1 LLSDSV
7 TTASRSDAPRPIAG
21 LLLLSAACGF
31 ALGVFFPAWHVAIE
45 PAQVLAGIVTYPE
58 GNPFALYET
67 RLWTGWHQLLTP
79 LLSAGVPEL
88 TLSLLLSGFI
98 VALAFVALT
107 VFAHAF
113 GADDRLAL
121 ATPFVLGVLH
131 PTSWEFWYPILMV
144 GHGHTYGMAGLSWL
158 VLACGVLATGRFATG
173 AFLVGMAPAVHAS
186 LGAWLGLLALLAG
199 LARFRDVRPQIPAIL
214 RGGLAGVSITAV
226 SLGAHLLAQKPG
238 PDIDPAE
245 AARYFDGFVRLWD
258 SHRIPGDVTGF
269 GGLLV
274 VTGITLAVA
283 LLRCERRAIGAGAA
297 LVLRLYVACGVFGIA
312 LALLQRMI
320 PEDVLPNS
328 VLIAMPGRLLN
339 LPALAY
345 VPLVIGVLC
354 RHRSDWLA
362 RALLALLVVV
372 AALRPLFNLG
382 PLYALP
388 FIGIGTIGVIARH
401 ADRAGAVRIAVIGM
415 LAFACLRATLPS
427 LPLGFRDSAAVF
439 AYAALA
445 LLIFFTSRERTFLNP
460 LVRRLRAQPLLLSV
474 PLWLGLAG
482 IAFITA
488 TTAVRGFDTR
498 LARLRDHT
506 IDRVLGAAS
515 RRDGLLLVAPRITT
529 PQMITRRPV
538 LLDPGALDGLVY
550 ALAGAPAVE
559 RSLRLG
565 YGVEFFAPPKAS
577 LHMALLPPEYVQA
590 IWEAR
595 TAAQWNDVASQ
606 LGVTDVLVPATWKL
620 QGVPLVEQNHL
631 YALYQ
636 ITGAT
641 AGPSGSQ

>member
-1 LLSDSV
+1 M
-7 TTASRSDAPRPIAG
+7 TASRADAPRPIAG

-45 PAQVLAGIVTYPE
+45 PSQVLAGIVTYPE

-79 LLSAGVPEL
+79 LLMAGIPEL
-88 TLSLLLSGFI
+88 TLSLLLSGLV
-98 VALAFVALT
+98 VALVFAALT

-158 VLACGVLATGRFATG
+158 VLACGVLATGRFAMA
-173 AFLVGMAPAVHAS
+173 AFLIGVAPAVHAS
-186 LGAWLGLLALLAG
+186 LGAWLGLLALLGG
-199 LARFRDVRPQIPAIL
+199 LARFSDVRPQIPAIL
-214 RGGLAGVSITAV
+214 RGGLLGVAITAL
-226 SLGAHLLAQKPG
+226 SLGAHLLGQKPG
-238 PDIDPAE
+238 PSIDPAE
-245 AARYFDGFVRLWD
+245 ATRYLDGFVRLWD
-258 SHRIPGDVTGF
+258 THRIPGDVTGF

-283 LLRCERRAIGAGAA
+283 LLRCDRRAIGAGAA
-297 LVLRLYVACGVFGIA
+297 LALRIYVACGVLGIA
-312 LALLQRMI
+312 LALVQRMI

-328 VLIAMPGRLLN
+328 LLIAMPARLLN
-339 LPALAY
+339 LPALAF

-427 LPLGFRDSAAVF
+427 LPLGFRDSAALF

-445 LLIFFTSRERTFLNP
+445 LLLFFTARERTFLDP
-460 LVRRLRAQPLLLSV
+460 LTRRLKAQPLLLAV
-474 PLWLGLAG
+474 PLWLGIAG
-482 IAFITA
+482 IAFSTA
-488 TTAVRGFDTR
+488 TTAVRGFETR

-506 IDRVLGAAS
+506 MDRVLGAAS
-515 RRDGLLLVAPRITT
+515 RREGVLLVAPRIPT
-529 PQMITRRPV
+529 PQLITRRPV
-538 LLDPGALDGLVY
+538 LIDPGALDSLPY
-550 ALAGAPAVE
+550 ALAGGPAVE
-559 RSLRLG
+559 RSLRIG
-565 YGVEFFAPPKAS
+565 YGVEFFAPPRAS
-577 LHMALLPPEYVQA
+577 LHWALLPPEYVQP

-606 LGVTDVLVPATWKL
+606 LGVTDVLVPAAWKL

-636 ITGAT
+636 IAGAT
-641 AGPSGSQ
+641 TGPSGSQ